1 MSHDNYKRKVVIAHK
16 ALIQRLDV
24 RKVQADGSPHT
35 GYDSYP
41 VYMNTRYRDTS
52 EELAVTLSVDWNEL
66 FKFLAAKARKAK
78 GRRSSALRGMV
89 KLKIDKATVLA
100 SRDSP
105 PFTVPDK
112 YKDNPDYVV
121 TVKDIA

>member
-16 ALIQRLDV
+16 ALIQHLSV
-24 RKVQADGSPHT
+24 RPVTSSS
-35 GYDSYP
+35 SYSDL
-41 VYMNTRYRDTS
+41 YWGTRYRDTS
-52 EELAVTLSVDWNEL
+52 EELSVTLSVDWDEL

-100 SRDSP
+100 SRDGKP
-105 PFTVPDK
+105 LVVPDA
-112 YKDNPDYVV
+112 YKDNPDFVV
-121 TVKDIA
+121 ILKDIAS